1 MAVHISKVFD
11 TLRTRLLPL
20 LSKVVKTIAYK
31 IIPKIAMILF
41 FIIPFLFDVLPLK
54 IAYIIWIPSLIVFI
68 IDSVFLYIKGK
79 NKPEEFKPHDIFM
92 RGMSAVALYFFISA
106 FITNYYDVN
115 YSWWWISAITTAI
128 AVPITLCNLWKYAE
142 IKNAYTI
149 EQKKTT
155 RINLIK
161 YILFYW
167 LADAFYISIFS
178 HSLLWQFITGGLC
191 MVIIFTNL
199 SNLVISRKVVSKV
212 AMLHDFVAG
221 IAITIYLIY
230 IIPNPSLQN
239 IVLIIASALFGGLIT
254 LVGVAWT
261 IKDGHRREA
270 ESKRLEKIPYLEVE
284 FGKWMLK
291 EERGSDLPD
300 LWLTIT
306 RSENDSCS
314 SLGTSLEIHNIGL
327 GMATDLKCK
336 WVSGEITDDKLLPVS
351 ILKCDA
357 SCKLSIITTANLPE
371 KETYCTESSLI
382 FMYKDLLENQYNQEL
397 NITFEVHRN
406 YTTIISYKINA
417 PKHINLND

>member
-11 TLRTRLLPL
+11 TLKTNLLL
-20 LSKVVKTIAYK
+20 LLLKVVKTIAYK
-31 IIPKIAMILF
+31 VIPKIAMILF
-41 FIIPFLFDVLPLK
+41 FIIPFLSNVLPLK
-54 IAYIIWIPSLIVFI
+54 TAYIIWVPSLIVFI
-68 IDSVFLYIKGK
+68 IDSVLLYVKGK
-79 NKPEEFKPHDIFM
+79 NRSEEFKPHDVFM

-106 FITNYYDVN
+106 FITNYYEIN

-191 MVIIFTNL
+191 MIIIFTNL
-199 SNLVISRKVVSKV
+199 SNLVISRKIVSKV

-221 IAITIYLIY
+221 IAITVYLIY
-230 IIPNPSLQN
+230 IIPDDSLQN
-239 IVLIIASALFGGLIT
+239 IVLIIASALYGGLIT

-291 EERGSDLPD
+291 EERESDMPD

-306 RSENDSCS
+306 RSGNDSCS
-314 SLGTSLEIHNIGL
+314 SLGTSLEIRNIGL
-327 GMATDLKCK
+327 GMAIDLKCK
-336 WVSGEITDDKLLPVS
+336 WISGEIVEDKTFPVNL
-351 ILKCDA
+351 LKCDS
-357 SCKLSIITTANLPE
+357 SCKFNILTMANLPE
-371 KETYCTESSLI
+371 KETYCTNSSLV
-382 FMYKDLLENQYNQEL
+382 FEYKDLLENQYNQEL

-417 PKHINLND
+417 PKHISLND

>member
-1 MAVHISKVFD
+1 MAVHISKALD
-11 TLRTRLLPL
+11 TVKMKLFPL
-20 LSKVVKTIAYK
+20 LLKIVKIIAFK
-31 IIPKIAMILF
+31 IIPKIALISF
-41 FIIPFLFDVLPLK
+41 SVIPFLFNVLSLK
-54 IAYIIWIPSLIVFI
+54 TAYFIWVPSLIVFV
-68 IDSVFLYIKGK
+68 IDSVLLYIKGK
-79 NKPEEFKPHDIFM
+79 NKPEEIKPHDVFM
-92 RGMSAVALYFFISA
+92 RGMSLVALYFFISA
-106 FITNYYDVN
+106 FITNYYEIN

-142 IKNAYTI
+142 IKNSYTI

-199 SNLVISRKVVSKV
+199 SNLVISRKVISKV

-314 SLGTSLEIHNIGL
+314 SLGTSLEIRNIGL
-327 GMATDLKCK
+327 GMATNLKCK
-336 WVSGEITDDKLLPVS
+336 WVSGEIVDNKVLP
-351 ILKCDA
+351 ITLLKCDN
-357 SCKLSIITTANLPE
+357 SYQLSVLTTAKLPDN
-371 KETYCTESSLI
+371 ETYCIDSSLI
-382 FMYKDLLENQYNQEL
+382 FEYKDLLENQYNQEL

-417 PKHINLND
+417 PKHISVND

>member
-1 MAVHISKVFD
+1 MAVHISKALD
-11 TLRTRLLPL
+11 TVKMKLFPL
-20 LSKVVKTIAYK
+20 LLKIVKIIAFK
-31 IIPKIAMILF
+31 IIPKIALISF
-41 FIIPFLFDVLPLK
+41 SVIPFLFNVLSLK
-54 IAYIIWIPSLIVFI
+54 TAYFIWVPSLIVFV
-68 IDSVFLYIKGK
+68 IDSVLLYIKGK
-79 NKPEEFKPHDIFM
+79 NKPEEIKPHDVFM
-92 RGMSAVALYFFISA
+92 RGMSLVALYFFISA
-106 FITNYYDVN
+106 FITNYYEIN

-142 IKNAYTI
+142 IKNSYTI

-167 LADAFYISIFS
+167 LADAFYIAIFS

-199 SNLVISRKVVSKV
+199 SNLVISRKVISKV

-314 SLGTSLEIHNIGL
+314 SLGTSLEIRNIGL
-327 GMATDLKCK
+327 GMATNLKCK
-336 WVSGEITDDKLLPVS
+336 WVSGEIVDNKVLP
-351 ILKCDA
+351 ITLLKCDN
-357 SCKLSIITTANLPE
+357 SYQLSVLTTAKLPDN
-371 KETYCTESSLI
+371 ETYCIDSSLI
-382 FMYKDLLENQYNQEL
+382 FEYKDLLENQYNQEL

-417 PKHINLND
+417 PKHISVND

>member
-1 MAVHISKVFD
+1 MAVHISKALD
-11 TLRTRLLPL
+11 TVKMELFPL
-20 LSKVVKTIAYK
+20 LLKIVKIIAFK
-31 IIPKIAMILF
+31 IIPKIALISF
-41 FIIPFLFDVLPLK
+41 SVIPFLFNVLSLK
-54 IAYIIWIPSLIVFI
+54 TAYFIWVPSLIVFV
-68 IDSVFLYIKGK
+68 IDSVLLYIKGK
-79 NKPEEFKPHDIFM
+79 NKSEEFKPHDVFV
-92 RGMSAVALYFFISA
+92 RGMSLVALYFFISA
-106 FITNYYDVN
+106 FITNYYEIN
-115 YSWWWISAITTAI
+115 YSWWWISAITTSV

-142 IKNAYTI
+142 IKNAYMI

-230 IIPNPSLQN
+230 IIPNSSLQN
-239 IVLIIASALFGGLIT
+239 IVLIIASALYGGLIT

-291 EERGSDLPD
+291 EERGGDLPD

-306 RSENDSCS
+306 RSRNDSCS
-314 SLGTSLEIHNIGL
+314 SLGTSLKIRNIGL

-336 WVSGEITDDKLLPVS
+336 WISGEIVDNKVLP
-351 ILKCDA
+351 ITLLKCDD
-357 SCKLSIITTANLPE
+357 SYQLSVLTTAKLPDN
-371 KETYCTESSLI
+371 ETYCIDSSLI
-382 FMYKDLLENQYNQEL
+382 FEYKDLLENQYDQEL

-417 PKHINLND
+417 PKHISAND

>member
-11 TLRTRLLPL
+11 TLKTRFLPL
-20 LSKVVKTIAYK
+20 LLKVVKTITYK
-31 IIPKIAMILF
+31 IIPKIAMMLF
-41 FIIPFLFDVLPLK
+41 FIIPFLFNMLPLK
-54 IAYIIWIPSLIVFI
+54 TAYIIWVPSLIVFI
-68 IDSVFLYIKGK
+68 IDSVLLYVNEK
-79 NKPEEFKPHDIFM
+79 NKPEEFKPHDVFM
-92 RGMSAVALYFFISA
+92 RGMSVVALYFFISA
-106 FITNYYDVN
+106 FITNYYEIN

-191 MVIIFTNL
+191 MIIIFVNL
-199 SNLVISRKVVSKV
+199 SNLVVSRKIVSKV

-261 IKDGHRREA
+261 IKDGQRREG
-270 ESKRLEKIPYLEVE
+270 ESKRLEKIPYLKAE

-291 EERGSDLPD
+291 EERESDAPD

-306 RSENDSCS
+306 RSGNDSCS
-314 SLGTSLEIHNIGL
+314 SMGTSLEIRNIGL

-336 WVSGEITDDKLLPVS
+336 WVSGEIVEDKTLP
-351 ILKCDA
+351 ITLLKCD
-357 SCKLSIITTANLPE
+357 SSYKFNVLTMANLPE
-371 KETYCTESSLI
+371 KETYCTESSI
-382 FMYKDLLENQYNQEL
+382 VFVYKDLLGNQYNQEL

-417 PKHINLND
+417 PEHISLND

>member
-11 TLRTRLLPL
+11 TLKIKLLPL
-20 LSKVVKTIAYK
+20 LLKVVKTIAYK

-41 FIIPFLFDVLPLK
+41 FIIPFLSNVLPLK
-54 IAYIIWIPSLIVFI
+54 TAYIIWVPSLIVFI
-68 IDSVFLYIKGK
+68 IDSVLLYVKGK
-79 NKPEEFKPHDIFM
+79 NRPEEFKPHDVFM

-106 FITNYYDVN
+106 FITNYYEIN

-191 MVIIFTNL
+191 MIIIFTNL
-199 SNLVISRKVVSKV
+199 SNLVISRKIVSKV

-221 IAITIYLIY
+221 IAITVYLIY
-230 IIPNPSLQN
+230 IIPDDSLQN
-239 IVLIIASALFGGLIT
+239 IVLIIASALYGGLIT

-291 EERGSDLPD
+291 EERESDMPD

-306 RSENDSCS
+306 RSGNDSCS
-314 SLGTSLEIHNIGL
+314 SMGTSLEIRNIGL
-327 GMATDLKCK
+327 GMAIDLKCK
-336 WVSGEITDDKLLPVS
+336 WISGEIVENKTFPVNL
-351 ILKCDA
+351 LKCDS
-357 SCKLSIITTANLPE
+357 SCKFNILTMANLPE
-371 KETYCTESSLI
+371 KETYCTNSSLI
-382 FMYKDLLENQYNQEL
+382 FEYKDLLENQYNQEL

-406 YTTIISYKINA
+406 YITIISYKINA

>member
-1 MAVHISKVFD
+1 MHKVF
-11 TLRTRLLPL
+11 
-20 LSKVVKTIAYK
+20 S
-31 IIPKIAMILF
+31 
-41 FIIPFLFDVLPLK
+41 LK
-54 IAYIIWIPSLIVFI
+54 MAYIIWIPSVTIFI
-68 IDSVFLYIKGK
+68 ISSVLFYIKNK
-79 NKPEEFKPHDIFM
+79 NKSDELQPADLLT
-92 RGMSAVALYFFISA
+92 RGMHIVALCFFVSA
-106 FITNYYDVN
+106 FIANYYDIG
-115 YSWWWISAITTAI
+115 YSWWWVIAITTAI
-128 AVPITLCNLWKYAE
+128 AVPITLCNMWKYVVM
-142 IKNAYTI
+142 KNEYT
-149 EQKKTT
+149 EEKTKHT
-155 RINLIK
+155 KFNLIK

-167 LADAFYISIFS
+167 LADGFYISVFS

-306 RSENDSCS
+306 RSKNDSCS

-336 WVSGEITDDKLLPVS
+336 WISGEITDDKLLPVS

-406 YTTIISYKINA
+406 YTTIIDYKINA
-417 PKHINLND
+417 PQYRSIND

>member
-1 MAVHISKVFD
+1 MVVHISKVFD
-11 TLRTRLLPL
+11 TLRTRFLPL

-54 IAYIIWIPSLIVFI
+54 IAYIICIPSLIVFI
-68 IDSVFLYIKGK
+68 IDSVLLYIKGK

-155 RINLIK
+155 RNNLIK

-230 IIPNPSLQN
+230 TIPNPSLQN

-261 IKDGHRREA
+261 IKDGHIVTSPSCVLPSFLSDR
-270 ESKRLEKIPYLEVE
+270 S
-284 FGKWMLK
+284 
-291 EERGSDLPD
+291 GSFSTNLFRHHSRFFRFFHNRALCLILPP
-300 LWLTIT
+300 LPAGAHHRTWL
-306 RSENDSCS
+306 
-314 SLGTSLEIHNIGL
+314 SL
-327 GMATDLKCK
+327 
-336 WVSGEITDDKLLPVS
+336 P
-351 ILKCDA
+351 
-357 SCKLSIITTANLPE
+357 P
-371 KETYCTESSLI
+371 
-382 FMYKDLLENQYNQEL
+382 
-397 NITFEVHRN
+397 
-406 YTTIISYKINA
+406 
-417 PKHINLND
+417 

>member
-1 MAVHISKVFD
+1 MAVHISKALD
-11 TLRTRLLPL
+11 TVKMKLFPL
-20 LSKVVKTIAYK
+20 LLKIVKIIAFK
-31 IIPKIAMILF
+31 IIPKIALISF
-41 FIIPFLFDVLPLK
+41 SVIPFLFNVLSLK
-54 IAYIIWIPSLIVFI
+54 TAYFIWVPSLIVFI
-68 IDSVFLYIKGK
+68 IDSVLLYIKGK
-79 NKPEEFKPHDIFM
+79 NKPEEFKPHDVFM
-92 RGMSAVALYFFISA
+92 RGISIVALYFFISA
-106 FITNYYDVN
+106 FITNYYDIN

-128 AVPITLCNLWKYAE
+128 AVPITLCNLWKYVE

-155 RINLIK
+155 RNNLIK

-199 SNLVISRKVVSKV
+199 SNLIISRKVVSKV

-230 IIPNPSLQN
+230 IIPNSSLQN
-239 IVLIIASALFGGLIT
+239 IVLIIASALYGGLIT

-336 WVSGEITDDKLLPVS
+336 WVSGEIVDNKVLP
-351 ILKCDA
+351 ITLLKCDN
-357 SCKLSIITTANLPE
+357 SYQLSVLTTAKLPDN
-371 KETYCTESSLI
+371 ETYCIDSSLI
-382 FMYKDLLENQYNQEL
+382 FEYKDLLENQYNQEL

-417 PKHINLND
+417 PKHISVND

>member
-1 MAVHISKVFD
+1 MKLF
-11 TLRTRLLPL
+11 PL
-20 LSKVVKTIAYK
+20 LLKIVKIIAFK
-31 IIPKIAMILF
+31 IIPKIALISF
-41 FIIPFLFDVLPLK
+41 SVIPFLFNVLSLK
-54 IAYIIWIPSLIVFI
+54 TAYFIWVPSLIVFV
-68 IDSVFLYIKGK
+68 IDSVLLYIKGK
-79 NKPEEFKPHDIFM
+79 NKPEEIKPHDVFM
-92 RGMSAVALYFFISA
+92 RGMSLVALYFFISA
-106 FITNYYDVN
+106 FITNYYEIN

-142 IKNAYTI
+142 IKNSYTI

-167 LADAFYISIFS
+167 LADAFYIAIFS

-199 SNLVISRKVVSKV
+199 SNLVISRKVISKV

-314 SLGTSLEIHNIGL
+314 SLGTSLEIRNIGL
-327 GMATDLKCK
+327 GMATNLKCK
-336 WVSGEITDDKLLPVS
+336 WVSGEIVDNKVLP
-351 ILKCDA
+351 ITLLKCDN
-357 SCKLSIITTANLPE
+357 SYQLSVLTTAKLPDN
-371 KETYCTESSLI
+371 ETYCIDSSLI
-382 FMYKDLLENQYNQEL
+382 FEYKDLLENQYNQEL

-417 PKHINLND
+417 PKHISVND

>member
-1 MAVHISKVFD
+1 M
-11 TLRTRLLPL
+11 
-20 LSKVVKTIAYK
+20 
-31 IIPKIAMILF
+31 
-41 FIIPFLFDVLPLK
+41 
-54 IAYIIWIPSLIVFI
+54 
-68 IDSVFLYIKGK
+68 
-79 NKPEEFKPHDIFM
+79 
-92 RGMSAVALYFFISA
+92 
-106 FITNYYDVN
+106 
-115 YSWWWISAITTAI
+115 
-128 AVPITLCNLWKYAE
+128 
-142 IKNAYTI
+142 
-149 EQKKTT
+149 
-155 RINLIK
+155 
-161 YILFYW
+161 FYW
-167 LADAFYISIFS
+167 LADALYISIFS

-270 ESKRLEKIPYLEVE
+270 ESKRLEKIPYLEIE

-327 GMATDLKCK
+327 GMATDLK
-336 WVSGEITDDKLLPVS
+336 
-351 ILKCDA
+351 
-357 SCKLSIITTANLPE
+357 
-371 KETYCTESSLI
+371 
-382 FMYKDLLENQYNQEL
+382 
-397 NITFEVHRN
+397 
-406 YTTIISYKINA
+406 
-417 PKHINLND
+417 